1 MAEEVRLETNGA
13 VAEIILNRPERKNA
27 VTGPLAEAAAAAVSE
42 VAANPDL
49 RVILL
54 RGEGGVFCSG
64 LDLKEFNAE
73 PRPEWLPRF
82 QGLWRGLHERLFA
95 CDKAIVCAM
104 ESYAINAGSA
114 LALSADYLVAGETAF
129 LQVGEVRQGRPA
141 PMNVAWLLA
150 RHSDAVAR
158 RVMLLGRRIAGPELL
173 QLGIAHAVVPDGEV
187 LASAR
192 TLAGEL
198 AEISPEGIAGTKQ
211 LLRGLNPRDAG
222 TWFETVVGAASKL
235 STARGPIPSL
245 KSQA

>member
-1 MAEEVRLETNGA
+1 MADEARLEVNGA
-13 VAEIILNRPERKNA
+13 VAEVILNRPERKNA
-27 VTGPLAEAAAAAVSE
+27 VTGPLAEAATAAVARAE
-42 VAANPDL
+42 ADPAV

-64 LDLKEFNAE
+64 LDLKEFNAD

-95 CDKAIVCAM
+95 CDKVIVCAM

-158 RVMLLGRRIAGPELL
+158 RVMLLGRRISGPELL
-173 QLGIAHAVVPDGEV
+173 QLGIAHAVVPDSEILV
-187 LASAR
+187 AAR
-192 TLAGEL
+192 ALAGEL
-198 AEISPEGIAGTKQ
+198 AEVSPQGIAGMKQ
-211 LLRGLNPRDAG
+211 LLRSLNGRDAAS
-222 TWFETVVGAASKL
+222 WFEAVAQAAAKVSVP
-235 STARGPIPSL
+235 AGPIPSL
-245 KSQA
+245 KG